1 MRDIYKTIENH
12 PGTGVILMY
21 PKRKQEKSR
30 NLCMLKEGKMRYK
43 KEEATPQQVI
53 DLTTF

>member
-1 MRDIYKTIENH
+1 
-12 PGTGVILMY
+12 MY

-53 DLTTF
+53 DLTTFQELPNFEYFA

>member
-12 PGTGVILMY
+12 LGTGAMLTY
-21 PKRKQEKSR
+21 PKRKQGKSR

-43 KEEATPQQVI
+43 KEEATPNKLLI
-53 DLTTF
+53 